1 LTILADVK
9 AALRITHDSD
19 DLLLERLIL
28 SATQEYVNFAGV
40 ETDSDDTE
48 IEVPEDVINGVV
60 LMVQAD
66 YDADPLDREK
76 YRDAAK
82 HLWGTHRLDFGI

>member
-1 LTILADVK
+1 MSILTDVK
-9 AALRITHDSD
+9 DALRITHDSD
-19 DLLLERLIL
+19 DGMLERLIL
-28 SATQEYVNFAGV
+28 SATQEYVQFTGV
-40 ETDSDDTE
+40 ETSSDDEE
-48 IEVPEDVINGVV
+48 IEVPEDVINGVI

-82 HLWGTHRLDFGI
+82 HLWGKHREDFGI